1 MVTTPAGVS
10 GAVLLLPV
18 QVSVLHV
25 ANPALTPTNLL
36 YNVVATPGAI
46 LRFARDRRPDGVL
59 TRALLAGTVPGVA
72 IGAVLRVEVFSGPTT
87 FLLVV
92 AAVLAP
98 IGVWLLV
105 GGGAAAGSAPPA
117 VPGRRV
123 PVIAFGAGLVGG
135 LYGIGG
141 GSLIGPALVVLGY
154 GMATVAPAALT
165 TTFVTSVV
173 GVLVFQG
180 LQWAEGDG
188 SIAPVWG
195 LGIAMGI
202 GGLAGGYVG
211 ARLQPRVP
219 ETALRRL
226 LGAVCLLLAAR
237 YALQGA
243 GVL

>member
-1 MVTTPAGVS
+1 M
-10 GAVLLLPV
+10 
-18 QVSVLHV
+18 
-25 ANPALTPTNLL
+25 
-36 YNVVATPGAI
+36 
-46 LRFARDRRPDGVL
+46 
-59 TRALLAGTVPGVA
+59 LLAGTVPGVA

-98 IGVWLLV
+98 IGVWLLA
-105 GGGAAAGSAPPA
+105 GGGPSAGSAPPA
-117 VPGRRV
+117 APGRGV
-123 PVIAFGAGLVGG
+123 PFIAFGAGLVGG

-141 GSLIGPALVVLGY
+141 GSLIGPALVLLGY

-165 TTFVTSVV
+165 VTFVTSVV

-202 GGLAGGYVG
+202 GGLVGGYVG

-219 ETALRRL
+219 EAALRRL
-226 LGAVCLLLAAR
+226 LGAVCVLLAVR
-237 YALQGA
+237 YGLQGA
-243 GVL
+243 GVG